1 MHERKHHIQVKQTN
15 NETMKIIKDKGEQVK
30 SQQQQEKKVKRQE
43 STENRVCKLKFFFLF
58 EKNIVFFS
66 LLML

>member
-1 MHERKHHIQVKQTN
+1 MHERKHHIQVKQTM
-15 NETMKIIKDKGEQVK
+15 MKIIKDKGEQVK